1 MRKVFFFAILGL
13 SSCEST
19 TIIYLCN
26 NNNNLTD
33 SLEVITQQDAVELIR
48 EVAVMNTLTVNIH
61 LMLVSFYQPE
71 GKKFKILT
79 EHRLF
84 PSDDYTLQSHVSY
97 HGFDPDEVCRH
108 LKRSWLL
115 KRRYDLRVCSLLSS
129 LPTNCADDSPSYAP
143 RGRKHTPY

>member
-1 MRKVFFFAILGL
+1 MD
-13 SSCEST
+13 
-19 TIIYLCN
+19 LCA
-26 NNNNLTD
+26 
-33 SLEVITQQDAVELIR
+33 QQDAVELTR

-97 HGFDPDEVCRH
+97 HGFDPEEVCRWY
-108 LKRSWLL
+108 K
-115 KRRYDLRVCSLLSS
+115 
-129 LPTNCADDSPSYAP
+129 SP
-143 RGRKHTPY
+143 